1 MPRRRGAVPPAGVLA
16 RRTTPDHSLLPT
28 RSPQGHSGRLERQT
42 TTGLGCY
49 SWRRGPREPS
59 QRPSRRRPRSR
70 QRVQPVQAAR
80 RGSSQHVSAE
90 SVQRDARFRCAS
102 ARGTPTSAG
111 LMRDSG
117 ATLGRGAS
125 VSCEVERLEG
135 ERLEGV
141 FVRND
146 AVIWLG
152 KERLPCYQ
160 GQAEGQEAYA
170 ERPHPP
176 GSATAQEA
184 RRRPYLLGLLEQ
196 RGQTIGGGWGRR
208 GGGLRARSRHMRR
221 DLERP
226 PSQIGE
232 MPPAT
237 QNNKKEAMACFHV
250 GGVGPPQCTPV
261 RVPGSGSTG

>member
-1 MPRRRGAVPPAGVLA
+1 M
-16 RRTTPDHSLLPT
+16 
-28 RSPQGHSGRLERQT
+28 
-42 TTGLGCY
+42 
-49 SWRRGPREPS
+49 
-59 QRPSRRRPRSR
+59 
-70 QRVQPVQAAR
+70 
-80 RGSSQHVSAE
+80 HVSA
-90 SVQRDARFRCAS
+90 RDTHQH
-102 ARGTPTSAG
+102 GT
-111 LMRDSG
+111 RE

-170 ERPHPP
+170 EHPHPP

-196 RGQTIGGGWGRR
+196 RGQTIGGG
-208 GGGLRARSRHMRR
+208 GGAAGAGSVLAHATCAETWR
-221 DLERP
+221 DHHR
-226 PSQIGE
+226 
-232 MPPAT
+232 
-237 QNNKKEAMACFHV
+237 K
-250 GGVGPPQCTPV
+250 
-261 RVPGSGSTG
+261 